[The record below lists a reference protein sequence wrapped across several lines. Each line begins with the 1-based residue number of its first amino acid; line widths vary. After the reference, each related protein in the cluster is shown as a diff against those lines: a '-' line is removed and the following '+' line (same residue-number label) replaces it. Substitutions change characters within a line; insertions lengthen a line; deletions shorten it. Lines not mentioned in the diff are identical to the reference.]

1 MKKKCILSQTILL
14 FLFLFFFLLVGE
26 ATYATIDTSSLIQ
39 NPNWQLEWAGTPTCA
54 SQPPF
59 EAGRVVTDG
68 EILILDF
75 SQHKIR
81 GYHQSS
87 NLRFS
92 ASYMARRNIEQYDFF
107 TVANIDNIGL
117 DEIILA
123 DVSNDYIYVYDTS
136 LHEIAK
142 FNAGIERYDDL
153 GAGDVNGD
161 GKIEIILGDASNPSG
176 KSIRV
181 FNIQGNELAY
191 IKVSGGYERYDR
203 VDAGDV
209 DGDGIDEIIFGDAS
223 DDNIHIYEWKDSVV
237 GNLSEM
243 NHFYVDYSQ
252 EDEIAVGDVNGDGI
266 DEIVFA
272 EGYNSTIQDNRH
284 KIIIYD
290 ANGNVQARSLDIGF
304 QKKDSLAVGDID
316 MDGRAEIV
324 IGKAQNGF
332 LYIYKVFNNGKL
344 EEIASFDGKYRYDDY
359 ASNIAIGD
367 VDGGSITVG
376 EPTCKGQLE
385 LDNFVVA
392 VINAPPKHDGVNN
405 ELNKFFAKYKQSTTQ
420 TTTNILKA
428 ITSFSFSAKISS
440 KWNLKI
446 LKVESALKL
455 RFNYSHTSE
464 QSTSTTISIGQGLVA
479 DMRDAKVSV
488 NTTYDV
494 YEYPVLDENG
504 NHKIIDGEPQ
514 FLAVNVPVSLEVP
527 TLGYYDSTIHTLGDI
542 TSYPTAVSEL
552 LNYSGMSIY
561 DTNFVI
567 GPDPRSGSIKKSD
580 RFFNSNMVSSEIGI
594 GWDTALSTLGSR
606 ARIQGDYSR
615 KKMVTHQFEFL
626 DSTELDIVYKGGIN
640 EEDKYYTAHA
650 VAYYDSVDGHFVLDW
665 LVPSYGSYYRS
676 TSQNFIFY
684 PDISL
689 INVDFHI
696 EVPDTTT
703 FTLPLPNGENV
714 YVYEATGQTIRDED
728 PSKCKP
734 IDFAD
739 NNGDFEIVVDLP
751 AFASPLDVYL
761 GIYASHIIP
770 NDIILITSG
779 NAIDLLSNGLKPW
792 LAFTS
797 GNIHEFIN
805 LHVPISD
812 LPIGEYYFYLLASP
826 ANNANPLENYY
837 LWSTVYTKH

>member
-1 MKKKCILSQTILL
+1 MRKEV
-14 FLFLFFFLLVGE
+14 FWVLFLFFFLLLGK
-26 ATYATIDTSSLIQ
+26 ATYAAPNTSSFILQ
-39 NPNWQLEWAGTPTCA
+39 NPNLQVQWPDTPTCA

-75 SQHKIR
+75 SKDKIR
-81 GYHQSS
+81 G
-87 NLRFS
+87 FS
-92 ASYMARRNIEQYDFF
+92 QQANGNFSEFLIANRDIEQYDFF
-107 TVANIDNIGL
+107 AVANIDNIGL

-123 DVSNDYIYVYDTS
+123 DASSDYIYIYDAS

-142 FNAGIERYDDL
+142 FDADIERYDDL
-153 GAGDVNGD
+153 AAGDVNGD
-161 GKIEIILGDASNPSG
+161 GKIEIILGDASDPSG

-181 FNIQGNELAY
+181 FNTQGNEVAY
-191 IKVSGGYERYDR
+191 VKISDGYERHDR

-223 DDNIHIYEWKDSVV
+223 DDNIHIYEWKDTVI
-237 GNLSEM
+237 GNLSEI

-272 EGYNSTIQDNRH
+272 EGYNSSIQDNSH

-290 ANGNVQARSLDIGF
+290 ASGNIQARSLDLGF
-304 QKKDSLAVGDID
+304 QKEDSLAVGDID
-316 MDGRAEIV
+316 MDGRAEMV

-332 LYIYKVFNNGKL
+332 LSIYKIFNNGKL
-344 EEIASFDGKYRYDDY
+344 EEIASFNGGYRYDDY
-359 ASNIAIGD
+359 SSNIAIGD
-367 VDGGSITVG
+367 FDGGSITVG
-376 EPTCKGQLE
+376 NPVCKGQLE

-392 VINAPPKHDGVNN
+392 VINAPPKHNGVNN
-405 ELNKFFAKYKQSTTQ
+405 ESNKFFAKYKQSTTQ

-440 KWNLKI
+440 KLNLKI

-455 RFNYSHTSE
+455 RFNHSNTTE

-494 YEYPVLDENG
+494 YEYPVLDDNG

-527 TLGYYDSTIHTLGDI
+527 TLGYYESSIHTLGDI
-542 TSYPTAVSEL
+542 TSYPTAVGRL
-552 LNYSGMSIY
+552 LNYSGTSIY
-561 DTNFVI
+561 DTNFVV

-580 RFFNSNMVSSEIGI
+580 RFFNSNMASSEIGI
-594 GWDTALSTLGSR
+594 GWDTAISTLGSR
-606 ARIQGDYSR
+606 TRIQGDYSR

-640 EEDKYYTAHA
+640 EENKYYNAHA

-665 LVPSYGSYYRS
+665 LVPSYGSHYRS
-676 TSQNFIFY
+676 TSQDFTLN
-684 PDISL
+684 PDLSL
-689 INVDFHI
+689 INPGFHI

-703 FTLPLPNGENV
+703 FTLPLPNGENG
-714 YVYEATGQTIRDED
+714 YVYEATGTTQRDED

-734 IDFAD
+734 VDFAD

-751 AFASPLDVYL
+751 AFAAPLDVYL
-761 GIYASHIIP
+761 GIYAPHIIP
-770 NDIILITSG
+770 NDIILITNG
-779 NAIDLLSNGLKPW
+779 NALDMLSNGLKPW

-812 LPIGEYYFYLLASP
+812 LPTGEYYFYLLASP
-826 ANNANPLENYY
+826 ANANPLENYY
-837 LWSTVYTKH
+837 LWSTIYTKN